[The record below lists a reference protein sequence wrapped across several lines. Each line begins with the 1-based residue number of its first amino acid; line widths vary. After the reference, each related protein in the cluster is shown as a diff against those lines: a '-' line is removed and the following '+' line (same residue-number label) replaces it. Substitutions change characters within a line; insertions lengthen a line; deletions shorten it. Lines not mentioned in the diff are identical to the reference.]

1 MSLLTY
7 IHATPAAPRA
17 SASMAGSTWNP
28 NGVEIPGCVPE
39 YLKAPPSYLTQSLA
53 GDVGFDPLCLVALA
67 NPKAPSDLLVFSS
80 ADRQASLL
88 ALSEDEQAAAVGWM
102 REAELK
108 HSRVAMLAAAGWPMA
123 ELLNGGLAQT
133 ATHGRAPS
141 IFNGGLFDGFT
152 GFAFVG
158 ALAAA
163 GVVEANMLSY
173 KGGEY
178 PGDLGFDPAGILKEE
193 GAYMQ
198 RKMRTAEI
206 KHGRVAMLGITGFA
220 VQEFLW
226 GNPVV
231 AQTPFFFGR

>member
-88 ALSEDEQAAAVGWM
+88 ALSEDEQAAIQELRHRPPSRRKHRNTAV
-102 REAELK
+102 L
-108 HSRVAMLAAAGWPMA
+108 
-123 ELLNGGLAQT
+123 Q
-133 ATHGRAPS
+133 
-141 IFNGGLFDGFT
+141 
-152 GFAFVG
+152 
-158 ALAAA
+158 
-163 GVVEANMLSY
+163 LSLTQR
-173 KGGEY
+173 GE
-178 PGDLGFDPAGILKEE
+178 
-193 GAYMQ
+193 Q
-198 RKMRTAEI
+198 
-206 KHGRVAMLGITGFA
+206 
-220 VQEFLW
+220 
-226 GNPVV
+226 
-231 AQTPFFFGR
+231 